1 MRRFRFDIALVL
13 LLFASGG
20 GAHAGEDKDKPA
32 EAAKEE
38 SVVPYDSKTP
48 GHGALQVKC
57 VGEKPSDSFSVLQ
70 NGKRAVSSNP
80 LISSTVELAP
90 GAYVVIV
97 NHTERK
103 VTIEAGKKAILLTG
117 ELMVEAKKG
126 TPGWYTPYQGKEA
139 KVAAAP
145 PLLNSPIALFAG
157 KFTVFY
163 RESGI
168 AEPVD
173 LGEAEVKA
181 GLRTVLK
188 R

>member
-1 MRRFRFDIALVL
+1 MSISRPVFGLMLLAFIAGHAAL
-13 LLFASGG
+13 AGG
-20 GAHAGEDKDKPA
+20 DKGKPA
-32 EAAKEE
+32 EAPKEE
-38 SVVPYDSKTP
+38 SVVPHESKT
-48 GHGALQVKC
+48 HGALQVKS
-57 VGEKPSDSFSVLQ
+57 VGEKTSDWFDVLQ
-70 NGKRAVSSNP
+70 NGKRAFGGNP
-80 LISSTVELAP
+80 PLLNETIELAP
-90 GAYVVIV
+90 GAYVVSV
-97 NHTERK
+97 NRTERK
-103 VTIEAGKKAILLTG
+103 VTIEAGKKTVLLTG
-117 ELMVEAKKG
+117 ELVVEAKKG

-181 GLRTVLK
+181 GHRTVLK